1 MKRYIVLSV
10 LFISYLFG
18 QTGFEIAKKADQRNT
33 PKDMTTD
40 LTMVLTNKKGRTRT
54 STLHSVSK
62 DNAEKQIIWF
72 LAPADDKGVAFLKI
86 EREGADD
93 EMRLWLPAFNKI
105 RRISSS
111 QKSDSFMGSDMSY
124 EDMTSRE
131 LNEYTYELLGEK
143 TLDDVLCYK
152 LEVTPKP
159 EAESNYSKF
168 ISWISKDEYLALK
181 EESYDKSGNLEK
193 VRTIEYVEQKEY
205 IVPAKIFV
213 KNVQNNHNTLLTF
226 DELGLDTGIAEDFFQ
241 EKNLKRLPR

>member
-1 MKRYIVLSV
+1 MKKYIVLAV

-18 QTGFEIAKKADQRNT
+18 QTGYEIAKSADERET

-40 LTMVLTNKKGRTRT
+40 LTMLLTNKKGRTRT

-86 EREGADD
+86 EHEGADD
-93 EMRLWLPAFNKI
+93 EMRLWLPAFNKV
-105 RRISSS
+105 RRISSN

-124 EDMTSRE
+124 EDMTSRTID
-131 LNEYTYELLGEK
+131 EYSYELLGEE
-143 TLDDVLCYK
+143 VLNDIICHK
-152 LEVTPKP
+152 LEITPKP

-168 ISWISKDEYLALK
+168 ITWISKDEYLILQ
-181 EESYDKSGNLEK
+181 EESYDKAERLEK
-193 VRTIEYVEQKEY
+193 VRSLKYAEQKGY
-205 IVPAKIFV
+205 IVPTEIFV
-213 KNVQNNHNTLLTF
+213 KNVQTKHSTLLTF
-226 DELGLDTGIAEDFFQ
+226 DELELDTGIKDNLFQ